1 MIWEP
6 TNGTEAISSWLNQGV
21 LFGLVLATAMV
32 IGCAVLWAF
41 GSLAGNGQAA
51 GRGRAGIGL
60 SLAAALLLGAGFTY
74 LHWTSSTQ
82 AVAFAGDPAQYG
94 INDTP
99 QIPGAWEV
107 IDLSERWTGNIN
119 AYRAT
124 IGLPPF
130 STDRSLTERAT
141 ACARSRAGQSGE
153 CPSPPACEDSV
164 DPTFGAWD
172 YGPGELDKITGDLT
186 EEQIRWPN
194 PWHVGVSTPVTLD
207 GSSDMNSAWVALRDN
222 ANKKAIV
229 VALMENAAG
238 LAVWTYCPRY
248 N

>member
-1 MIWEP
+1 MNWEP

-32 IGCAVLWAF
+32 IGCAALWAV

-51 GRGRAGIGL
+51 SRGRAGIGL
-60 SLAAALLLGAGFTY
+60 SLAAALLLGAGFAY
-74 LHWTSSTQ
+74 LQWTSSTQ

-119 AYRAT
+119 AYRART
-124 IGLPPF
+124 GLPPYA
-130 STDRSLTERAT
+130 TDSALTARAT
-141 ACARSRAGQSGE
+141 SCARSRAGEDGE
-153 CPSPPACEDSV
+153 CPSPTDCEDGI

-172 YGPGELDKITGDLT
+172 YGPGELDKLSGDLT
-186 EEQIRWPN
+186 DEQIRSPSPWP
-194 PWHVGVSTPVTLD
+194 GISKAVTLD
-207 GSSDMNSAWVALRDN
+207 SSADMRSAWVALRDN

-229 VALMENAAG
+229 VAMMENAAG
-238 LAVWTYCPRY
+238 LAIWNNCTKF